1 MVDELDF
8 ETYLLISPKKFGI
21 YLFNK
26 KNLNNLYKDEL
37 KFNNKKDYIDLDNL
51 DKFLENNVFKIEK
64 LSGTFIKKISLITE
78 SNENSQLSFGIKKK
92 YYEDIIRKKLLQ
104 NIITD
109 AKDLFR
115 ENYQNYH
122 IMHMLITR
130 YYENGKYHLS
140 YNDEF
145 SGDYL
150 CIEFQF
156 KHVSNNFISEINK
169 VLRKYHIELAGCID
183 GLYIKNY
190 FAGEEIEFSE
200 MIYKI
205 QNGYNENE
213 VKIISKN
220 SYKKGFFEKFFQLF
234 S

>member
-1 MVDELDF
+1 MVEELDL
-8 ETYLLISPKKFGI
+8 ETYLLISPKEFSI

-26 KNLNNLYKDEL
+26 KNSNNLYKNKI
-37 KFNNKKDYIDLDNL
+37 KFNDNKDYVDLDIL
-51 DKFLENNVFKIEK
+51 DKFLENNIFKIEK
-64 LSGTFIKKISLITE
+64 LAGTFIKKIFLIIE
-78 SNENSQLSFGIKKK
+78 SNENSQISFGIKKK
-92 YYEDIIRKKLLQ
+92 YYENIIRKNLLQ
-104 NIITD
+104 NILTD
-109 AKDLFR
+109 AKDLFK
-115 ENYQNYH
+115 ENYQNHY

-130 YYENGKYHLS
+130 YFENGNYHLY

-156 KHVSNNFISEINK
+156 KYISSNLISEINK
-169 VLRKYHIELAGCID
+169 VLKKYQVELAGCID

-190 FAGEEIEFSE
+190 FAGEEMEFSE

-205 QNGYNENE
+205 QNGFNENE
-213 VKIISKN
+213 VKLISKN
-220 SYKKGFFEKFFQLF
+220 YYKKGFFEKFFQLF